1 MSKTIVKYY
10 QKYALMIVA
19 SLIFLTIEAL
29 AELKL
34 PDYMASIISNG
45 IAVSDMSVIWREG
58 LMMLLTT
65 VIAVVAAIL
74 VSYCA
79 SKVAAGVSRDLRR
92 GMFNKVTEFS
102 NAEFNKFSVA
112 SLITRNTNDITQ
124 IQMFTFMFFRM
135 VMFTPIMGIG
145 GIIKAVE
152 KSAGMSNL
160 IWVMVA
166 AVAVVIVMIIIL
178 LSVVQPKFTKMQK
191 QVDDLNLVAREGLN
205 GMMVVRAFNTQ
216 KHEEERYDKANK
228 TLTSTN
234 LFANR
239 FMALLMPVITI
250 VMNGVAIAIVWVA
263 AYSADDITKV
273 ANAMAF
279 ISYATQ
285 VVMSFMMLAMVFIT
299 LPRAMVSAKRISQV
313 LETNNSVVEKDD
325 KQTPNDVKVK
335 GDVAFENVAYSYG
348 GETNAVE
355 GISFV
360 AKHGQTTAIIGST
373 GSGKSTII
381 NLIPRLSD
389 PTEGKITIDGIDLK
403 DFNLKDLRNNIG
415 FVPQHNTLF
424 TGTVESNLTLG
435 NRDIDRNDL
444 EKAIDIAQAREFVNS
459 SEFGIQR
466 DITQGGTNVSGGQK
480 QRLSIARAL
489 AKNAPINIF
498 DDSFSALDFKT
509 DSELRK
515 ALKAN
520 LSDSTIIIVA
530 QRVGTIMNAD
540 QILVLDEGK
549 IVGKGTHKELLK
561 TCEVY
566 QDIAKSQLSEEELN
580 G

>member
-1 MSKTIVKYY
+1 MSKTIIKYY
-10 QKYALMIVA
+10 KHYTLMIIA

-34 PDYMASIISNG
+34 PDYMANIISNG
-45 IAVSDMSVIWREG
+45 IAKSDMSVIWKEG
-58 LMMLLTT
+58 LYMLLTT
-65 VIAVVAAIL
+65 VIAVISAIF
-74 VSYCA
+74 VSYFA
-79 SKVAAGVSRDLRR
+79 SRVAAGVSRDLRR

-102 NAEFNKFSVA
+102 NAEFNKFSVS

-135 VMFTPIMGIG
+135 VMYTPIMGVG

-160 IWVMVA
+160 IWVMVI
-166 AVAVVIVMIIIL
+166 AVAIVIVMIIIL
-178 LSVVQPKFTKMQK
+178 LSVVQPKFTKLQK
-191 QVDDLNLVAREGLN
+191 QVDNINLVAREGLN

-239 FMALLMPVITI
+239 FMALLMPIITI

-263 AYSADDITKV
+263 AYSASNVEEV

-299 LPRAMVSAKRISQV
+299 LPRAVVSAKRITQV
-313 LETNNSVVEKDD
+313 LEMENSVVEKED
-325 KQTPNDVKVK
+325 KKEPTGIKLQ
-335 GDVAFENVAYSYG
+335 GDVEFDNVSYSYG
-348 GETNAVE
+348 GETNAIE
-355 GISFV
+355 GISFI
-360 AKHGQTTAIIGST
+360 ARHGETTAIIGST

-381 NLIPRLSD
+381 NLIPRLAD
-389 PTEGKITIDGIDLK
+389 PTDGKITIDGIDVK

-424 TGTVESNLTLG
+424 TGTIESNLSLG
-435 NRDIDRNDL
+435 NRDIDKEDM
-444 EKAIDIAQAREFVNS
+444 EKAIDIAQAREFVSS
-459 SEFGIQR
+459 SEYGIQR

-489 AKNAPINIF
+489 AKNSPINIF

-509 DSELRK
+509 DAELRK
-515 ALKAN
+515 ALKSN